1 MSARAYSQGGGA
13 LLVALGVVGLFAGI
27 RVLVLNSE
35 TIGDLLHILA
45 GGLLLWAGSR
55 GSDGQAVIWTRI
67 VAFIFL
73 VLGLTAFVDPDLF
86 GVFTYDLSRVD
97 TVLHLLYG
105 VVGIWAGWRLRAA

>member
-1 MSARAYSQGGGA
+1 MSARAYSLWGGA
-13 LLVALGVVGLFAGI
+13 LLVALGVVGLFAGV

-35 TIGDLLHILA
+35 TLEDLLHILA

-67 VAFIFL
+67 VAVIFL
-73 VLGLTAFVDPDLF
+73 ALGVAAFVDPDLF

-105 VVGIWAGWRLRAA
+105 VVGMWAGWRVKAA